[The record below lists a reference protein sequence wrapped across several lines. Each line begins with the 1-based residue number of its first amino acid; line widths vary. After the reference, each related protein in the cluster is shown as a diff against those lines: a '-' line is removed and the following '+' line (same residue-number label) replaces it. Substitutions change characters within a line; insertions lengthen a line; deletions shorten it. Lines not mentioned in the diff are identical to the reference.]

1 MAAMSIVTG
10 YSELNFP
17 KTLFRI
23 VLIWQS
29 LGPTV
34 PEDEQSNSI
43 PVVDTEES
51 KPPPRAK
58 KRRFAPIKIAN
69 QIPMKRRKEI
79 EKALGEVGDS
89 PAKWSRNEGNK
100 NHVFMRKRV
109 KPGTIRHMEY
119 ELLDV
124 EIGESWPVPISI
136 IHGSRPGPVV
146 TLLGAIH
153 GDELVGPLALT
164 YLCGPNFMGDERVI
178 DSAVLAGTIRIV
190 PIVNLPGYRRMIR
203 DFPDG
208 RDLNRCFP
216 GKSDSNTTSRVACK
230 LWSNVIK
237 SSDYVVDLHSAAKGR
252 TNIPQIRANL
262 AHASS
267 NRIARSFGIETILD
281 SEGPRG
287 SLRRVANQ
295 EGIACITYEGGGSD
309 EADPESVQI
318 SMYGI
323 INLLRSLR
331 MLPGYP
337 SKPRFRILASGSVW
351 IRSDQGGLLDV
362 LAPAGSFVEEGEIV
376 ATITDPELPGVQHD
390 VQSPIRGLL
399 ISSATHPFVNSG
411 SPIGHLLP
419 VKRGVSTLKR
429 RLDDEGCL
437 IISGS
442 DGEPPWREDDDIEDI
457 AVFGEWSGG
466 SPDAEWGPAG
476 STDEEEDN

>member
-1 MAAMSIVTG
+1 M
-10 YSELNFP
+10 
-17 KTLFRI
+17 
-23 VLIWQS
+23 
-29 LGPTV
+29 
-34 PEDEQSNSI
+34 PEDEEPRNEVSENARK
-43 PVVDTEES
+43 T
-51 KPPPRAK
+51 KPAPRL
-58 KRRFAPIKIAN
+58 KRRRYAPIKIAN
-69 QIPMKRRKEI
+69 QIPMRRRKEI
-79 EKALGEVGDS
+79 EKALGEVGGS
-89 PAKWSRNEGNK
+89 PTKWSRNSGTK
-100 NHVFMRKRV
+100 NHSFMRKRI
-109 KPGTIRHMEY
+109 KPGTIRHLEY
-119 ELLDV
+119 DLLDV

-146 TLLGAIH
+146 TLLGAVH

-164 YLCGPNFMGDERVI
+164 YLCGPNFMGPDRVF
-178 DSAVLAGTIRIV
+178 DANSLAGTIRIV

-203 DFPDG
+203 DFPDN
-208 RDLNRCFP
+208 RDLNRAFP
-216 GKSDSNTTSRVACK
+216 GNPDSNTTSRVANR
-230 LWSNVIK
+230 LWMNIVST
-237 SSDYVVDLHSAAKGR
+237 SDYIVDLHTAGKGR

-262 AHASS
+262 AHAST

-281 SEGPRG
+281 SEGPKG
-287 SLRRVANQ
+287 SLRRVAN
-295 EGIACITYEGGGSD
+295 ENDIACITYEGGGPD

-318 SMYGI
+318 AMYGT
-323 INLLRSLR
+323 INPLRSLR

-376 ATITDPELPGVQHD
+376 ATITDPEIPGVHHD
-390 VQSPIRGLL
+390 VVSPIRGLL

-429 RLDDEGCL
+429 RLDEEGCL

-442 DGEPPWREDDDIEDI
+442 DGEPPWRDDEEIEDI

-466 SPDAEWGPAG
+466 SPDAEWGP
-476 STDEEEDN
+476 DHLNEEEDDN

>member
-1 MAAMSIVTG
+1 MLEGSRK
-10 YSELNFP
+10 LNIP
-17 KTLFRI
+17 KLSFAHCI
-23 VLIWQS
+23 NSPVLRAN
-29 LGPTV
+29 V
-34 PEDEQSNSI
+34 
-43 PVVDTEES
+43 TEEGAPPVGSTEENRDS
-51 KPPPRAK
+51 KPAPRPK
-58 KRRFAPIKIAN
+58 RRRFAPIKIAN
-69 QIPMKRRKEI
+69 QIPKRRRLEI
-79 EKALGEVGDS
+79 EKALGEVGGS
-89 PAKWSRNEGNK
+89 PAKWSRNGGSK
-100 NHVFMRKRV
+100 NHVFMRKRI
-109 KPGTIRHMEY
+109 KPGTIRHLEY
-119 ELLDV
+119 DLLDV

-136 IHGSRPGPVV
+136 VHGSRPGPVV
-146 TLLGAIH
+146 TLLGAVH

-164 YLCGPNFMGDERVI
+164 YLCAPNFMGEDRVL
-178 DSAVLAGTIRIV
+178 DPHSLAGTIRIV
-190 PIVNLPGYRRMIR
+190 PIVNLPGYRRMMR
-203 DFPDG
+203 DFPDN

-216 GKSDSNTTSRVACK
+216 GNPDSNTTSRVANK
-230 LWSNVIK
+230 LWKNLIT
-237 SSDYVVDLHSAAKGR
+237 SSDYVVDLHTAGKGR

-281 SEGPRG
+281 SDGPRG
-287 SLRRVANQ
+287 SLRRVAN
-295 EGIACITYEGGGSD
+295 ENDIACITYEGGGPD

-390 VQSPIRGLL
+390 VTSPIRGLL

-419 VKRGVSTLKR
+419 VKRGVATLKR
-429 RLDDEGCL
+429 RLDEEGCL

-442 DGEPPWREDDDIEDI
+442 DGEPPWRDDEDIEDI

-466 SPDAEWGPAG
+466 SPDAEWGPVDSA
-476 STDEEEDN
+476 EEEDDS

>member
-1 MAAMSIVTG
+1 MT
-10 YSELNFP
+10 
-17 KTLFRI
+17 
-23 VLIWQS
+23 
-29 LGPTV
+29 
-34 PEDEQSNSI
+34 EDEKTSVEGAKEAHQ
-43 PVVDTEES
+43 D
-51 KPPPRAK
+51 KPAPRRK
-58 KRRFAPIKIAN
+58 RRRFAPIKIAN
-69 QIPMKRRKEI
+69 QIPMRRRKEI
-79 EKALGEVGDS
+79 ERALGEVGET
-89 PAKWSRNEGNK
+89 PAKWSRKDGSK
-100 NHVFMRKRV
+100 NHVFMRKRI
-109 KPGTIRHMEY
+109 KPGTIRHLEY
-119 ELLDV
+119 DLLDV

-136 IHGSRPGPVV
+136 VHGARPGPVV

-164 YLCGPNFMGDERVI
+164 YLCGPNFMGPEKVI
-178 DSAVLAGTIRIV
+178 DASVLAGTIRIA

-216 GKSDSNTTSRVACK
+216 GKSDSNTTSRVANK
-230 LWSNVIK
+230 LWDKIIS
-237 SSDYVVDLHSAAKGR
+237 SSDYIVDLHTAAKGR

-287 SLRRVANQ
+287 SLRRVANDHD
-295 EGIACITYEGGGSD
+295 IACITYEGGASD

-318 SMYGI
+318 AMYGI

-331 MLPGYP
+331 MLPGFP
-337 SKPRFRILASGSVW
+337 SKPRFRMLASGSVW

-390 VQSPIRGLL
+390 VISPIRGLL

-419 VKRGVSTLKR
+419 VKRGVATLKK

-442 DGEPPWREDDDIEDI
+442 DGEPPWREDEEIEDI
-457 AVFGEWSGG
+457 AIFGEWSGG
-466 SPDAEWGPAG
+466 SPDAEWGPQD
-476 STDEEEDN
+476 SSEEEDS

>member
-1 MAAMSIVTG
+1 MTVVRG

-17 KTLFRI
+17 KTPLRI
-23 VLIWQS
+23 VLICQS

-34 PEDEQSNSI
+34 PEDEKGNSI
-43 PVVDTEES
+43 PAADAEES

-79 EKALGEVGDS
+79 EKALGEVGES
-89 PAKWSRNEGNK
+89 PSKWSRKEGTK

-109 KPGTIRHMEY
+109 KPGIIRHMEY

-164 YLCGPNFMGDERVI
+164 YLCGPNFMGEDRVI
-178 DSAVLAGTIRIV
+178 DASVLAGTIRIV

-216 GKSDSNTTSRVACK
+216 GKSDSNTTSRVAYK

-237 SSDYVVDLHSAAKGR
+237 SSDYVIDLHSAAKGR

-267 NRIARSFGIETILD
+267 NRIARAFGIETILD

-476 STDEEEDN
+476 SNDEEEDN

>member
-1 MAAMSIVTG
+1 MNL
-10 YSELNFP
+10 LNRLHTLSLHDYRKPSLKLNIP
-17 KTLFRI
+17 KIALRI
-23 VLIWQS
+23 VLIRQS
-29 LGPTV
+29 LGLTV
-34 PEDEQSNSI
+34 SEGDSAKVGPPASSNE
-43 PVVDTEES
+43 T
-51 KPPPRAK
+51 KLPPRAK
-58 KRRFAPIKIAN
+58 KRRFAPIMIAN
-69 QIPMKRRKEI
+69 QIPMRRRKEI
-79 EKALGEVGDS
+79 EKALGEVGES
-89 PAKWSRNEGNK
+89 PTKWSRNEGTK
-100 NHVFMRKRV
+100 NHVFMRKRI

-124 EIGESWPVPISI
+124 EIGESWPVPISV

-146 TLLGAIH
+146 TFLGAIH

-164 YLCGPNFMGDERVI
+164 YLCGPNFMGPERVI
-178 DSAVLAGTIRIV
+178 DASVLAGTIRIV

-216 GKSDSNTTSRVACK
+216 GKPDSNTTSRVAHK
-230 LWSNVIK
+230 LWHKLISN
-237 SSDYVVDLHSAAKGR
+237 SDYVVDLHSAAKGR

-267 NRIARSFGIETILD
+267 NRIARAFGIETILD
-281 SEGPRG
+281 SKGPRG

-295 EGIACITYEGGGSD
+295 EGIASITYEGGGS
-309 EADPESVQI
+309 E
-318 SMYGI
+318 
-323 INLLRSLR
+323 
-331 MLPGYP
+331 
-337 SKPRFRILASGSVW
+337 
-351 IRSDQGGLLDV
+351 GGLLDV

-376 ATITDPELPGVQHD
+376 ATITDPELPGAQHD
-390 VQSPIRGLL
+390 VISPIRGLL

-419 VKRGVSTLKR
+419 VKRGVSTLKK

-442 DGEPPWREDDDIEDI
+442 DGEPPWREDEEIEDI

-466 SPDAEWGPAG
+466 SPDAEWGPAS

>member
-1 MAAMSIVTG
+1 MTAVRG

-17 KTLFRI
+17 KTPLRI
-23 VLIWQS
+23 VLICQS

-34 PEDEQSNSI
+34 PEDEQANST
-43 PVVDTEES
+43 PAAGAEES

-58 KRRFAPIKIAN
+58 KRRFAPIKISN
-69 QIPMKRRKEI
+69 QIPMNRRKEI
-79 EKALGEVGDS
+79 EKALGEVGES
-89 PAKWSRNEGNK
+89 PAKWSRKEGMK
-100 NHVFMRKRV
+100 NHLFMRKRV

-164 YLCGPNFMGDERVI
+164 YLCGPNFMGEDRVI
-178 DSAVLAGTIRIV
+178 DASVLAGTIRIV

-216 GKSDSNTTSRVACK
+216 GKPDSNTTSRVAYK
-230 LWSNVIK
+230 IWSNVIK
-237 SSDYVVDLHSAAKGR
+237 SSDYVIDLHSAAKGR

-267 NRIARSFGIETILD
+267 NRIARAFGIETILD
-281 SEGPRG
+281 SEGPKG

>member
-1 MAAMSIVTG
+1 MKLNFTNHNFAHCINLPIPRGPIVTEDDTVLEMT
-10 YSELNFP
+10 SDEVQKS
-17 KTLFRI
+17 KT
-23 VLIWQS
+23 
-29 LGPTV
+29 
-34 PEDEQSNSI
+34 
-43 PVVDTEES
+43 
-51 KPPPRAK
+51 PPRLK
-58 KRRFAPIKIAN
+58 RRRFAPIKIAN
-69 QIPMKRRKEI
+69 QIPMRRRKEI
-79 EKALGEVGDS
+79 EKALGEVGES
-89 PAKWSRNEGNK
+89 PTKWSRKDGTK
-100 NHVFMRKRV
+100 THIFLRKRI
-109 KPGTIRHMEY
+109 KPGTIRHIEY
-119 ELLDV
+119 DLLDV
-124 EIGESWPVPISI
+124 EIGESWPVPVSVV
-136 IHGSRPGPVV
+136 HGSRPGPVV

-164 YLCGPNFMGDERVI
+164 YLCGSNFMGPDSVI
-178 DSAVLAGTIRIV
+178 DPSVLAGTIRII

-216 GKSDSNTTSRVACK
+216 GKSDSNTTSRVANK
-230 LWSNVIK
+230 IWTQILS
-237 SSDYVVDLHSAAKGR
+237 SSDYIIDLHSAAKGR

-267 NRIARSFGIETILD
+267 NKIARSFGIETILD
-281 SEGPRG
+281 SQGPRG
-287 SLRRVANQ
+287 SLRRVAN
-295 EGIACITYEGGGSD
+295 ENDIACITYEGGGSD

-376 ATITDPELPGVQHD
+376 ATITDPENPGVQHD
-390 VQSPIRGLL
+390 VVSPIRGLL

-419 VKRGVSTLKR
+419 VKRGVSTLKK

-442 DGEPPWREDDDIEDI
+442 DGEPPWREDDEIEDI

-466 SPDAEWGPAG
+466 SPDAEWGHVNP
-476 STDEEEDN
+476 SEEEDDN